1 MKNLTDF
8 KPISELSLPDIGE
21 IQCSGLTVIVGPN
34 SSGKTQLLQDI
45 YHRLAGRARKL
56 VVASAIGLAK
66 PDKSIFGISESEG
79 FIKRYFDD
87 NDNPH
92 WLPLTTYLGSGQ
104 GAAPIQANQADTW
117 HSSFDPAKEFH
128 ARRPNE
134 FLNYFGRM
142 LISALFLDKRLTS
155 LGTVGVIDFETQP
168 PQSELH
174 ALYINDAARRELW
187 NETLD
192 SFGKAVWPDVS
203 RGSQLCL
210 RVSDRG
216 QTPTA
221 EDMLSVT
228 KMKEYR
234 TIESEGDGL
243 KSYVATCI
251 ALLLGRL
258 PVCLIDEPEMC
269 LHPPQAYNLGR
280 FIGRHGSTPDN
291 ATFVATHSSQILR
304 GVVQSTKQLRIVRI
318 TRRRDK
324 FSAHLVPAEVISE
337 ALAKP
342 TLRAESIL
350 DGIFSESVM
359 IVEADGDRLV
369 YNTVLE
375 TLSAQ
380 LRLDVHL
387 AAIGGSG
394 GIADACQL
402 YRRLKIPVAVVADL
416 DVIADPGRLSR
427 IVKVMAASDEAKKL
441 IEEARSVIDEIR
453 KLPPTVEESEFKDRL
468 TAVTRMRTDWS
479 QGDDIGVRREL
490 SRLSNELDRMRRLKS
505 GGVQNF
511 SDTIAAPLSDLIAGL
526 RRHGV
531 FLVPVGELEGWLAD
545 EDIKASKANKW
556 SWANEAAFA
565 IQSRGAQKGDI
576 WDFMRE
582 VGEYL
587 RQE

>member
-1 MKNLTDF
+1 MATDGGRGNAGVRGQGEGKLPRQYLRELLGGRVARQGGGGRGRNDLMKSLTDI
-8 KPISELSLPDIGE
+8 KPISALSLPDIGE
-21 IQCSGLTVIVGPN
+21 IQCAGLTVIVGPN

-45 YHRLAGRARKL
+45 YHRLTGRARRL

-66 PDKSIFGISESEG
+66 PDKSIFDILESEG

-104 GAAPIQANQADTW
+104 GASPIQANQADTW
-117 HSSFDPAKEFH
+117 HSSFDPTKEFH

-142 LISALFLDKRLTS
+142 LVSALFLDKRLTS
-155 LGTVGVIDFETQP
+155 LGTIGVIDFETQS
-168 PQSELH
+168 PQSDLH
-174 ALYINDAARRELW
+174 ALYINDSARRELW
-187 NETLD
+187 EEALN
-192 SFGKAVWPDVS
+192 SFGRAVWPDVS
-203 RGSQLCL
+203 RGNQLCL

-216 QTPTA
+216 EPPTA
-221 EDMLSVT
+221 EEMLSVS

-280 FIGRHGSTPDN
+280 FIGQHGSAIDR

-318 TRRRDK
+318 TRHRNT
-324 FSAHLVPAEVISE
+324 FSAHLVPAEVIYE

-375 TLSAQ
+375 TLAGEQ
-380 LRLDVHL
+380 RLDVHL
-387 AAIGGSG
+387 AAIGG
-394 GIADACQL
+394 
-402 YRRLKIPVAVVADL
+402 AV
-416 DVIADPGRLSR
+416 G
-427 IVKVMAASDEAKKL
+427 
-441 IEEARSVIDEIR
+441 
-453 KLPPTVEESEFKDRL
+453 
-468 TAVTRMRTDWS
+468 
-479 QGDDIGVRREL
+479 
-490 SRLSNELDRMRRLKS
+490 
-505 GGVQNF
+505 
-511 SDTIAAPLSDLIAGL
+511 
-526 RRHGV
+526 
-531 FLVPVGELEGWLAD
+531 
-545 EDIKASKANKW
+545 
-556 SWANEAAFA
+556 
-565 IQSRGAQKGDI
+565 
-576 WDFMRE
+576 
-582 VGEYL
+582 
-587 RQE
+587 